1 MSQTLDLS
9 LKRKNNSDIYVCLC
23 WYSTSWAR
31 ELGTEGIFPYTEEK
45 KLLRVSDLD
54 KVMNDLKKRLEEL
67 TSHREKE
74 AENLV
79 TYSTLVEKCTSKEA
93 VQELI
98 DNINDCR
105 DSIKSWDE
113 DIKDWESIMQTMQFV
128 RSVVEEN
135 ELDWDLYYYN
145 C

>member
-9 LKRKNNSDIYVCLC
+9 LKRKGNSNIYVCLC

-31 ELGTEGIFPYTEEK
+31 ELDTEGIFPYTEEK
-45 KLLRVSDLD
+45 KLLKISDLD
-54 KVMNDLKKRLEEL
+54 QIINSLREKIEEL
-67 TSHREKE
+67 TSYREKAVE
-74 AENLV
+74 SSV

-98 DNINDCR
+98 DHINDCK

-113 DIKDWESIMQTMQFV
+113 DIKDWKEVMQNIQFV
-128 RSVVEEN
+128 RSVADEN
-135 ELDWDLYYYN
+135 ISDWDLYYYN